1 MIYELRVYDAAPGKL
16 GKLSDRFKDHTM
28 KLFKKHGMKSIG
40 YWTGGS
46 DGGGNQLTYMLAFED
61 ADAMKKSWASFRED
75 PDWLAVRRETESE
88 GSLVEKFTSTVLR
101 PTDYSPMQ

>member
-16 GKLSDRFKDHTM
+16 GKLNDRFRNHTM
-28 KLFKKHGMKSIG
+28 KLFDKHGMKSIG

-61 ADAMKKSWASFRED
+61 ADDRTRSWAWFRDE
-75 PDWLAVRRETESE
+75 PDWLGGRR
-88 GSLVEKFTSTVLR
+88 GVVGGVLEL
-101 PTDYSPMQ
+101 